1 MPAANPRQPPPQL
14 LKRQEMIDL
23 PPDMPAFDARGFRD
37 ALGRYATGVAL
48 VIARGADGTAAGMT
62 INSFA
67 SVSLDPPLVLWSM
80 RRDSASADVF
90 RAARSFTVSILGA
103 EHADIARRCARTDGE
118 KLGGLDLVDAASGN
132 PRLADAIVWF
142 DCTVW
147 AAHPG
152 GDHDLFIGHVH
163 DFGARPGATLMF
175 HDGQFRTS
183 DA

>member
-1 MPAANPRQPPPQL
+1 
-14 LKRQEMIDL
+14 MIDL
-23 PPDMPAFDARGFRD
+23 PPDIPFDARGFRA

-48 VIARGADGTAAGMT
+48 VIARDADGVVAGMT

-80 RRDSASADVF
+80 RRDSSSAEIF
-90 RAARSFTVSILGA
+90 RAARNFTVSILGA
-103 EHADIARRCARTDGE
+103 EHSEIARRCARTDGE
-118 KLGGLDLVDAASGN
+118 KLGGLDLVAAASGI
-132 PRLADAIVWF
+132 PRLADAVVWF
-142 DCTVW
+142 DCAVW

-152 GDHDLFIGHVH
+152 GDHDLFIGRVC

-175 HDGQFRTS
+175 HDGQFRIS

>member
-1 MPAANPRQPPPQL
+1 MTASS
-14 LKRQEMIDL
+14 
-23 PPDMPAFDARGFRD
+23 PDSPAFDARGFRD

-48 VIARGADGTAAGMT
+48 VIARDANGAIAGMT

-80 RRDSASADVF
+80 RTGTASAAVF
-90 RAARSFTVSILGA
+90 RHAPGFTVSILGA
-103 EHADIARRCARTDGE
+103 EHERIARRCAQPDCE
-118 KLGGLDLVDAASGN
+118 KLDGLDLVDTASGV
-132 PRLADAIVWF
+132 PRLADAVVWF
-142 DCTVW
+142 DCTAW

-152 GDHDLFIGHVH
+152 GDHDIFIGRVR

-175 HDGQFRTS
+175 HDGRFCAS

>member
-1 MPAANPRQPPPQL
+1 MA
-14 LKRQEMIDL
+14 DL
-23 PPDMPAFDARGFRD
+23 PSPFDARGFRA

-48 VIARGADGTAAGMT
+48 VMARDAAGAAAGMT

-80 RRDSASADVF
+80 RTGTASAEIF
-90 RAARSFTVSILGA
+90 RAARGFTVNILGA
-103 EHADIARRCARTDGE
+103 EHEEIARHCARTDGE
-118 KLGGLDLVDAASGN
+118 KLDRLDLVDTSGGQ

-142 DCTVW
+142 DCRVW

-152 GDHDLFIGHVH
+152 GDHDIFIGEVR

-175 HDGQFRTS
+175 HDGRFRIS

>member
-1 MPAANPRQPPPQL
+1 
-14 LKRQEMIDL
+14 MIDL
-23 PPDMPAFDARGFRD
+23 PPDIPAFDARGFRD
-37 ALGRYATGVAL
+37 ALGRYVTGVAL
-48 VIARGADGTAAGMT
+48 VIARDTDGAVAGMT

-80 RRDSASADVF
+80 RRDSASAGIF
-90 RAARSFTVSILGA
+90 RAAQNFTVSILGA

-118 KLGGLDLVDAASGN
+118 KLDSLDLVDAPSGI
-132 PRLADAIVWF
+132 PRLADAAVWF
-142 DCTVW
+142 DCAVW

-152 GDHDLFIGHVH
+152 GDHDLFIGHVR